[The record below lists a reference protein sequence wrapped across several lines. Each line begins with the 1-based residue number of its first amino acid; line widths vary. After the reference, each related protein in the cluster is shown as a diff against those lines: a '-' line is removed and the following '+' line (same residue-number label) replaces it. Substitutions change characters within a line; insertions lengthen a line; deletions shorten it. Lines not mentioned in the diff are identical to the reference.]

1 MGKIYITV
9 FKGYKVAGKRMG
21 PKTPENIGTTRMG
34 LEKGEGE
41 TLLPPLVC
49 LAGWELGRGS
59 TPLSSDSVQ

>member
-21 PKTPENIGTTRMG
+21 PKTPENTGTTRMG
-34 LEKGEGE
+34 LEKGEGRE
-41 TLLPPLVC
+41 PPPPFSVLSRVG
-49 LAGWELGRGS
+49 AGQGS